1 MTTFFS
7 IVTINYN
14 NLSGLQKTLNSV
26 LSQSY
31 DNFELIIIDG
41 ASSDGS
47 SEFCHKLSDE
57 RVKVISEI
65 DEGIYDALNKGIRN
79 SAGEVIQLLHSGD
92 CFAHTDVLNEIAST
106 FASNDCNAIYGNK
119 RYVSDMHGDIRL
131 DRYWRPGS
139 FNKYKYLQGWMI
151 PHLALS
157 VRKSLYD
164 KFGLYRTDLMI
175 AADYE
180 WMLRVFYFGKE
191 QATYLD
197 VDIVNMETGGISN
210 RSVKTILRSNLEVLK
225 SWHINRKFAIPFWI
239 FMLKPLSK
247 ISQRIMFRRKLKNGF

>member
-1 MTTFFS
+1 MTLFS

-14 NLSGLQKTLNSV
+14 NLSGLKKTINSV

-31 DNFELIIIDG
+31 NNFELIIIDG
-41 ASSDGS
+41 ASNDGS
-47 SEFCHKLSDE
+47 NEFCHKLTDE
-57 RVKVISEI
+57 RVRVISEV

-79 SAGEVIQLLHSGD
+79 STGEIIQLLHSGD
-92 CFAHTDVLNEIAST
+92 CFTHIHVLKEIVSA
-106 FASNDCNAIYGNK
+106 FERNNCNAIYGNK
-119 RYVSDMHGDIRL
+119 RYVSYIYDDIRV

-139 FNKYKYLQGWMI
+139 FHKSKYLYGWMI

-164 KFGLYRTDLMI
+164 KFGLYRTDIVI

-180 WMLRVFYFGKE
+180 WMLRVFYFGNE
-191 QATYLD
+191 RAQYLD
-197 VDIVNMETGGISN
+197 LDIVNMETGGISN
-210 RSVKTILRSNLEVLK
+210 NSVQAILKSNLQVLK

-247 ISQRIMFRRKLKNGF
+247 ISQRIMFKRKIKNGF